1 MLGALRLKRNR
12 WSGPRLRDEALVE
25 SEGQDTTNTAHVAAS
40 HTVGNDLAETALAG
54 WPYRTR
60 TSMCKVK
67 IHLFELSTM
76 LGFTHASAD
85 RPVLPEE

>member
-1 MLGALRLKRNR
+1 MGQQGTGNGPDRRPIFKRSAENRGLKELR
-12 WSGPRLRDEALVE
+12 
-25 SEGQDTTNTAHVAAS
+25 
-40 HTVGNDLAETALAG
+40 G

-85 RPVLPEE
+85 RPVVPEE